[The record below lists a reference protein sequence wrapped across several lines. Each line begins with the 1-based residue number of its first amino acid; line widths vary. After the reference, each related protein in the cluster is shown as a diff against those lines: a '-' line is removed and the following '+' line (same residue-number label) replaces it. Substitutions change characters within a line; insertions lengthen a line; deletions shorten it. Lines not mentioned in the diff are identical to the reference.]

1 MDIKEIARK
10 NVGSKDGNSPS
21 EIIFNPLC
29 APYYVLTTLRRKFP
43 CNVVVKGESLADTP
57 SFLLEVA
64 IVFQNHSYFPFSWTF
79 KIVRKLPTFIYH
91 CMAGYTRLLF
101 FAYLLQSKL
110 AISNSLIR
118 NILVLRNHF
127 LWPICHLLHKN
138 KELLALRNNLEASK
152 KFLIAKFDCTRLVI
166 SLVPCL

>member
-10 NVGSKDGNSPS
+10 NVGPKDGNSPS
-21 EIIFNPLC
+21 EIIFSLLC

-79 KIVRKLPTFIYH
+79 KIFRKLPTFIDH
-91 CMAGYTRLLF
+91 WMAGYMYVGRLF
-101 FAYLLQSKL
+101 Y
-110 AISNSLIR
+110 IST
-118 NILVLRNHF
+118 IL
-127 LWPICHLLHKN
+127 
-138 KELLALRNNLEASK
+138 
-152 KFLIAKFDCTRLVI
+152 
-166 SLVPCL
+166 

>member
-1 MDIKEIARK
+1 MDIEEIALK
-10 NVGSKDGNSPS
+10 NVGPRDGNSPS

-29 APYYVLTTLRRKFP
+29 APCYVLTTLRRKFP

-64 IVFQNHSYFPFSWTF
+64 IVFQNHSYFPFSWTY
-79 KIVRKLPTFIYH
+79 KIFRKLPNFIYH

-127 LWPICHLLHKN
+127 L
-138 KELLALRNNLEASK
+138 
-152 KFLIAKFDCTRLVI
+152 
-166 SLVPCL
+166 

>member
-1 MDIKEIARK
+1 M
-10 NVGSKDGNSPS
+10 
-21 EIIFNPLC
+21 C
-29 APYYVLTTLRRKFP
+29 APYYVLTSLRREFP

-127 LWPICHLLHKN
+127 LWPICHLLHKD
-138 KELLALRNNLEASK
+138 KELLTLRNNVGRPKSSLLPSSTVLGMILKLMGK
-152 KFLIAKFDCTRLVI
+152 KPAWKKNHCTHLMMKKK
-166 SLVPCL
+166 S

>member
-10 NVGSKDGNSPS
+10 NVGPKDGNSPS
-21 EIIFNPLC
+21 EIIFSLLC

-79 KIVRKLPTFIYH
+79 KIFRKFPTFIHH
-91 CMAGYTRLLF
+91 CMAGYRLVFLHI
-101 FAYLLQSKL
+101 YNCVTTKT
-110 AISNSLIR
+110 SNS
-118 NILVLRNHF
+118 ILEYCDIEF
-127 LWPICHLLHKN
+127 TF
-138 KELLALRNNLEASK
+138 S
-152 KFLIAKFDCTRLVI
+152 
-166 SLVPCL
+166 